1 MFLLGF
7 SEILGELLTFD
18 DSLDPY
24 DAVSPIMGDD
34 HHTIIFT
41 DALVV
46 NKARWDNS
54 DNHRKRSIIQF
65 IRYYTAMDM
74 RLKISLGNDLRNPRK
89 RYLLQSL
96 REFYADE
103 QIAEDVVYSKL
114 HPLVADGVAAPA
126 LDEHQRE
133 HIQELLTR
141 KCLKYLS
148 SPPMQREEL

>member
-1 MFLLGF
+1 
-7 SEILGELLTFD
+7 
-18 DSLDPY
+18 
-24 DAVSPIMGDD
+24 
-34 HHTIIFT
+34 
-41 DALVV
+41 
-46 NKARWDNS
+46 
-54 DNHRKRSIIQF
+54 
-65 IRYYTAMDM
+65 MDM